1 MLELLDYAV
10 QGGKFVNVPRIVDI
24 LQKDVDYRVLDLNNE
39 NVQKELVKR
48 YLSLGLNPNSE
59 RDQKLLSFIPDKIN
73 TMLKDKVLRQEAEAA
88 RKHFL
93 TLQEEAKRAEYQRV
107 IQAQENEQRMLQQQ
121 QEQAEQ
127 WEKDFRNA
135 LAAKNWSEER
145 KERVKREFQNVRLQ
159 DGTQIPAWEYK
170 RQLIFNNPALFQ
182 QFLDF
187 TANLDIKTGTFTG
200 ENNQD
205 ENLSQSAVNKLV
217 ERLKNKGQNTQ
228 TANTNPRNPSGEGKP
243 KVVNPTN
250 WF

>member
-1 MLELLDYAV
+1 M
-10 QGGKFVNVPRIVDI
+10 
-24 LQKDVDYRVLDLNNE
+24 
-39 NVQKELVKR
+39 
-48 YLSLGLNPNSE
+48 
-59 RDQKLLSFIPDKIN
+59 
-73 TMLKDKVLRQEAEAA
+73 
-88 RKHFL
+88 
-93 TLQEEAKRAEYQRV
+93 
-107 IQAQENEQRMLQQQ
+107 
-121 QEQAEQ
+121 
-127 WEKDFRNA
+127 
-135 LAAKNWSEER
+135 
-145 KERVKREFQNVRLQ
+145 
-159 DGTQIPAWEYK
+159 
-170 RQLIFNNPALFQ
+170 FNNPALFQ